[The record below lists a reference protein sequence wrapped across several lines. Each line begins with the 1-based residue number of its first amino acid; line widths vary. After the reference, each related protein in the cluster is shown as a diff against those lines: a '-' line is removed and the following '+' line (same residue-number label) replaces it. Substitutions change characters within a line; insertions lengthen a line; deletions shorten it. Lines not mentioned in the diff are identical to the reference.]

1 MDYLSIF
8 EISATGMEYQ
18 RTRLETIASNM
29 ANANTT
35 RTQNG
40 RLYQPLEAVAST
52 SAFDAAYSAI
62 QGANDLRGVEKIEIV
77 ERNVAP
83 KKVFDPGHPDADAQ
97 GFISMPNIN
106 PIDEMTNLMTTTR
119 AYEANVRVLNA
130 AKTMALRAIEIGSK

>member
-18 RTRLETIASNM
+18 RARLETIASNM

-106 PIDEMTNLMTTTR
+106 LIDEMTNLMTTTR